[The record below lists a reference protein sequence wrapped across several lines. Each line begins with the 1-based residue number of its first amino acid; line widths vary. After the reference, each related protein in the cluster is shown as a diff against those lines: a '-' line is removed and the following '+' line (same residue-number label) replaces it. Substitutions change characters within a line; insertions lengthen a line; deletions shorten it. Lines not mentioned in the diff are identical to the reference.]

1 MLSEDVYSFK
11 ILILGESH
19 VGKSSL
25 IKRFCENTF
34 MAEIP
39 VTNGIADKKR
49 EINIMERKV
58 SLHIWDTAGQKQYK
72 SINRLYYRNASGGLL
87 VYDIADLNSFIY
99 LFSLN
104 IYYKMN

>member
-1 MLSEDVYSFK
+1 
-11 ILILGESH
+11 
-19 VGKSSL
+19 
-25 IKRFCENTF
+25 

-87 VYDIADLNSFIY
+87 VYDIADLNSFIE
-99 LFSLN
+99 LQN
-104 IYYKMN
+104 